1 VRLAAWLKEKGI
13 PIRVVTYPGAHH
25 GFDRLR
31 PVAFDRNYVGSVRP
45 STIWIRFHL
54 TQAALIVVGLM
65 GSASATTLAGAF
77 NAEMR
82 TWMGAH
88 GVARS
93 SLAVMRDG
101 RLVHVAGFGDRG
113 ASERVGVWSL
123 SKAITAT
130 CVATLARDN
139 LLSLAD
145 PICPLLSTT
154 FERNGDPEDNASERA
169 LYYVKGGAAWI
180 ENRYSFVHDSVNSLP
195 FFITERDSANAS
207 RWGWMV
213 GTGFEYALSK
223 NVSAFVE
230 YDYLSSPT
238 QFDSTASRSSPIIQA
253 QIAAMLV
260 GPFWIWISTSIR
272 SNWDWICDSKGSS
285 GCPRP

>member
-1 VRLAAWLKEKGI
+1 VGKALASDPMLMLLAGADEQNEPAPCVRLAAWLKEKGI

-123 SKAITAT
+123 SKAI
-130 CVATLARDN
+130 
-139 LLSLAD
+139 
-145 PICPLLSTT
+145 
-154 FERNGDPEDNASERA
+154 NGDLR
-169 LYYVKGGAAWI
+169 
-180 ENRYSFVHDSVNSLP
+180 
-195 FFITERDSANAS
+195 
-207 RWGWMV
+207 
-213 GTGFEYALSK
+213 
-223 NVSAFVE
+223 
-230 YDYLSSPT
+230 
-238 QFDSTASRSSPIIQA
+238 
-253 QIAAMLV
+253 
-260 GPFWIWISTSIR
+260 
-272 SNWDWICDSKGSS
+272 CDT
-285 GCPRP
+285 CPR